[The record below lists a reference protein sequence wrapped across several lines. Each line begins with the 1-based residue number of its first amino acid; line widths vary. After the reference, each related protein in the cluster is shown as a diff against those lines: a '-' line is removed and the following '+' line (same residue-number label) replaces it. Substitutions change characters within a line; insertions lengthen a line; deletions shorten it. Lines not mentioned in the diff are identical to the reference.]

1 MLKTFQS
8 LSLNCRLLFLMF
20 SIRLF
25 VMLYAPPLLFTILKF
40 FRALLVVK
48 AEMTCF
54 MFYVAVM
61 FLIFSS
67 FLGPLCTLTS
77 LIFLSVIWPGSLF
90 FFEVYYILTRRMGK
104 SAFFHSDFTCFA
116 CNTRSLAVHVAI
128 KNKIQ
133 HLAKLTRLS
142 PLRVTGDL
150 QPIGSTNN
158 GSNILDAAYMF

>member
-1 MLKTFQS
+1 
-8 LSLNCRLLFLMF
+8 
-20 SIRLF
+20 
-25 VMLYAPPLLFTILKF
+25 MLYALPLLFTIPRF
-40 FRALLVVK
+40 YHALLVGK
-48 AEMTCF
+48 AGMICF
-54 MFYVAVM
+54 IFYDAVM
-61 FLIFSS
+61 FLIFFS
-67 FLGPLCTLTS
+67 FLDLLCTFTS
-77 LIFLSVIWPGSLF
+77 LIFLSVTWQGSLF
-90 FFEVYYILTRRMGK
+90 FFEVYYILIRRMGK